1 MEVKIAASV
10 PNVQIFFHSQTQKY
24 LAVKKT
30 FDGSNIDELSAVVS
44 AGGTRS

>member
-1 MEVKIAASV
+1 MVVKIAASA
-10 PNVQIFFHSQTQKY
+10 PTLQIFFHSQTQKY
-24 LAVKKT
+24 LAVEKT